1 MKTLVLFA
9 SRYGCTEKCANMLA
23 EKINGDVEVKDL
35 VKNKKIGLDG
45 YDLVIIGGSIMAGK
59 MNKVVT
65 RFVDGNL
72 QELLT
77 QKAALFICCLQQGD
91 TAKEQFNN
99 AFPQQLLDQALARG
113 YFGGEVDF
121 AKLNFFMKGLMK
133 KILETDKNVSNVSPE
148 NIEGFA
154 QSVNNK
160 MA

>member
-77 QKAALFICCLQQGD
+77 KKVALFICCLQQGD